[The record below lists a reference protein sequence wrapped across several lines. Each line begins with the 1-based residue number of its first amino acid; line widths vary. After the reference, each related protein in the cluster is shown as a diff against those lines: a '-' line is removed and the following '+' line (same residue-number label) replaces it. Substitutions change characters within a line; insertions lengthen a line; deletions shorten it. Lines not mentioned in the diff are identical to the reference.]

1 MSKTLF
7 IAPFKEFSDL
17 VFHVKE
23 ESDFDFDVLYNNT
36 SMNDLE
42 FLEYSVEQAKRLAKE
57 EKYEVIITRGGSYLE
72 VKKNVEIP
80 VVEVKITMLDVLRV
94 VHEFKKKKY
103 ARIGLMG
110 YPNIIQDDNELGELL
125 GVKVYPIQQ
134 GTDDEIDQL
143 IHQAIKDD
151 IEIIVGDGL
160 SVNFAARYGLQGV
173 KLMPQKEAVIEALHT
188 AETILYARKQERLRH
203 SQFAT
208 ILNSSSEGI
217 MAIDEQNRITLFNPK
232 MEELFGLNWKE
243 VIGKQVTDVF
253 ESQPGLVKL
262 LQAKE
267 ENSGDVIE
275 LNGNHFALKLTPIV
289 IKEQFLGMVANFQDI
304 TRLQMLEQ
312 SVRRKLVATGLKA
325 KNTID
330 NLIGESQAMQE
341 VKQKIRRYAQYD
353 STVLIYGES
362 GTGKEIIAQ
371 SIHNLSERHYGPFVA
386 VNCAALPENLLE
398 SELFGYAPGAFTGA
412 LKDGKAGLFELA
424 HNGTI
429 FLDEIGEMPISLQA
443 RLLRVIQEK
452 EVMRLGGNKVIPIN
466 IKIIAATNRNLKQ
479 AVIDKTFREDL
490 YYRLNILTITVPPLK
505 NRTDDIP
512 VLCKHIIKKLCQRY
526 KKVVPVLPGTLQE
539 LFQKYTWPG
548 NIRELENILERIV
561 VMSTNGV
568 IPGFVINEIT
578 GELSE
583 KNLDSQFPIIEED
596 IRSCCEP
603 VPEIDEQKWI
613 QAALKAA
620 SGNKTLA
627 AKRLGMNR
635 TTLWRKLKKFN
646 ITGSVKTSQLG

>member
-1 MSKTLF
+1 MNKILVVS
-7 IAPFKEFSDL
+7 PFEEFTNL
-17 VFHVKE
+17 VLQVKK
-23 ESDFDFDVLYNNT
+23 ESDFDFDILYDNIGMT
-36 SMNDLE
+36 ELE
-42 FLEYSVEQAKRLAKE
+42 FFEYSTEQAKRFAQE
-57 EKYEVIITRGGSYLE
+57 SRYEAIVTRGGTYLE
-72 VKKNVEIP
+72 IKKNVDIP
-80 VVEVKITMLDVLRV
+80 VVEVKITMLDVLRT
-94 VHEFKKKKY
+94 VHSLKKNKIT
-103 ARIGLMG
+103 RIGLMG
-110 YPNIIQDDNELGELL
+110 YLNIIQDDKELGELL
-125 GVKVYPIQQ
+125 GVKVYPVHH
-134 GTDDEIDQL
+134 GTDEELEQL
-143 IHQAIKDD
+143 IHKVLNDD
-151 IEIIVGDGL
+151 IEIIAGDGL

-188 AETILYARKQERLRH
+188 AKTILYARKQERLRH
-203 SQFAT
+203 SQFAA

-217 MAIDEQNRITLFNPK
+217 MAIDEQNRITMFNPK
-232 MEELFGLNWKE
+232 IEELFGLNRKE

-253 ESQPGLVKL
+253 ASQPGLVKL

-289 IKEQFLGMVANFQDI
+289 INDQFLGMVANFQDV

-312 SVRRKLVATGLKA
+312 SVRRKMAATGLKA

-330 NLIGESQAMQE
+330 NLIGESKAMQE
-341 VKQKIRRYAQYD
+341 VKQKIRCYARYD
-353 STVLIYGES
+353 STVLIYGET

-371 SIHNLSERHYGPFVA
+371 SIHNLSERRYGPFVA

-479 AVIDKTFREDL
+479 AVIENTFREDL

-505 NRTDDIP
+505 DRIDDIP
-512 VLCKHIIKKLCQRY
+512 VLCEHILKKFCQRY
-526 KKVVPVLPGTLQE
+526 KKIVPTLPGTLQE
-539 LFQKYTWPG
+539 LFQQYTWPG

-561 VMSTNGV
+561 VMSINGV
-568 IPGFVINEIT
+568 IPEFVINEII

-583 KNLDSQFPIIEED
+583 KNLDSQFAIIKED
-596 IRSCCEP
+596 THSCFKP
-603 VPEIDEQKWI
+603 VPEMEEQELI
-613 QAALKAA
+613 LATLKET

-646 ITGSVKTSQLG
+646 TART